1 MEGYRLTEERVAGFR
16 DHLEGEEHGKATVE
30 KYVRNVR
37 FFAAWLDGGE
47 VSREAVARRQGSTA
61 LPLWIRR
68 GHWSPA
74 WSISGKKR
82 S

>member
-1 MEGYRLTEERVAGFR
+1 MEGYRMTEERVAGFR

-47 VSREAVARRQGSTA
+47 VSREAVARWKAHLQG
-61 LPLWIRR
+61 R
-68 GHWSPA
+68 PA
-74 WSISGKKR
+74 R
-82 S
+82 

>member
-37 FFAAWLDGGE
+37 FFAA
-47 VSREAVARRQGSTA
+47 
-61 LPLWIRR
+61 
-68 GHWSPA
+68 
-74 WSISGKKR
+74 
-82 S
+82 